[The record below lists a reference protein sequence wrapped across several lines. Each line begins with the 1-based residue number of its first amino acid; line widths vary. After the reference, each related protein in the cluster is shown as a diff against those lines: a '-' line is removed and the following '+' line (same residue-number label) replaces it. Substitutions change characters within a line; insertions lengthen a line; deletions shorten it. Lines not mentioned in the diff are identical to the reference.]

1 RTAKGRTDERYYWD
15 RGTKVVPGNRTSL
28 IVDPP
33 DGRIPPLT
41 PAGRASVEAA
51 RIREQGTEGPEQRNL
66 NERCI
71 TRSLPRLPDLYNNN
85 YLIVQTPGYVVILMD
100 DDPRCPPDSTR
111 RPTAYPT
118 DHSTVARRRARS
130 LEGQHPH

>member
-1 RTAKGRTDERYYWD
+1 SRHEKEFTLVLGQGNQGRSGQPHVAHRRPARWPAAD
-15 RGTKVVPGNRTSL
+15 S
-28 IVDPP
+28 
-33 DGRIPPLT
+33 
-41 PAGRASVEAA
+41 AGRARVEAA
-51 RIREQGTEGPEQRNL
+51 RIREQGTGGPEQRNL